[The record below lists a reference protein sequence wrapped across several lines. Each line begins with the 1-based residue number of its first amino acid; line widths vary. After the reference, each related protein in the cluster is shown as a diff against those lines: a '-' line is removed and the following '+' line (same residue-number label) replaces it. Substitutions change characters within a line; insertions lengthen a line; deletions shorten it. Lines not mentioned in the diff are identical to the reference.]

1 MDALGRLLDDPRTV
15 PALIALIVA
24 GTAFLR
30 AETARTDAR
39 IALMRQGGRRKPDAA
54 AAVPPAGTPERRKGP
69 Q

>member
-15 PALIALIVA
+15 PAAIALIVA

-30 AETARTDAR
+30 AETARAEAR
-39 IALMRQGGRRKPDAA
+39 IALMRQGGRRRPSGG
-54 AAVPPAGTPERRKGP
+54 AAVPPSGTPERRKGP